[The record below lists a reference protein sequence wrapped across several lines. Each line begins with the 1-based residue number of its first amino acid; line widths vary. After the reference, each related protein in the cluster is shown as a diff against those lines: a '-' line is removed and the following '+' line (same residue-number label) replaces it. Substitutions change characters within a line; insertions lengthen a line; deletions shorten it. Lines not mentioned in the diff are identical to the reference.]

1 MAQISAIAPIYLEKF
16 PITKKLEKCK
26 KISYNVSVNHC
37 LLIFNKEGIFM
48 KRKLSKLISI
58 LMAVMICGSLMALPP
73 ITADQEEV
81 FGEGLIPE
89 SEEELQA
96 FADEFDQSSI
106 SIPKT
111 ISALP
116 TSVDLSTSPCFPP
129 IGNQGGIGSC
139 TAWASTYYQYSYEV
153 NKLNNVTSTE
163 DRVIYSPKWTYNN
176 INHGSDSGSSY
187 TDAYRLLKN
196 QGALTQTQFPYPT
209 SASSSNYNVQELPTY
224 AKAVSDM
231 RDALNTRLTYYSTSS
246 ISGTGT
252 VITSN
257 SDSDLTTIKNLL
269 NSQKVL
275 TFQTWN
281 EFNYKYGTGSWSS
294 TKLAYRCYDSDE
306 GCHAMTLVGYNDNV
320 TCDING
326 NGVIEE
332 GEKGAF
338 KVINSWG
345 LNNSGANNNGVIW
358 IMYDA
363 LNGTSAN
370 NLNESSFS
378 YTRKRAMGTSTNN
391 VFNVIYVG
399 HKDVSFVAE
408 VSFSTNYRNQVKI
421 ELGRGTGLSN
431 NTFTTQT
438 VYSPYTGYESVY
450 VPYNGTMVFD
460 FGNLANPI
468 SNYYSNYYWRISI
481 SDITKD
487 NNKVTY
493 KGMKITDEYGNIINS
508 LNDAAN
514 AKTIDGKSY
523 APIAKIDLEKGDMN
537 YNRSFDYGDYNIL
550 GPHIVSGLQISY
562 LQNYLG
568 DLDNNGK
575 VEGNDLGIM
584 QKIIYGEY

>member
-1 MAQISAIAPIYLEKF
+1 
-16 PITKKLEKCK
+16 
-26 KISYNVSVNHC
+26 
-37 LLIFNKEGIFM
+37 M

-73 ITADQEEV
+73 ITANQEEI

-106 SIPKT
+106 SMPKT
-111 ISALP
+111 ISTLP

-139 TAWASTYYQYSYEV
+139 AAWASTYYQYSYEV

-163 DRVIYSPKWTYNN
+163 NRVIYSPKWTYNN

-187 TDAYRLLKN
+187 TNAYRLLKN

-209 SASSSNYNVQELPTY
+209 SATSSNYNVQELPTY
-224 AKAVSDM
+224 ANAVKDM
-231 RDALNTRLTYYSTSS
+231 RNALNTRLTSYTTES

-252 VITSN
+252 AITSN
-257 SDSDLTTIKNLL
+257 SDSDLKTIKNLL
-269 NSQKVL
+269 ISQKVL

-281 EFNYKYGTGSWSS
+281 EFDYKHGTGSWSN
-294 TKLAYRCYDSDE
+294 TKLAYRCYDSDRSS
-306 GCHAMTLVGYNDNV
+306 HAMTVVGYNDNV

-345 LNNSGANNNGVIW
+345 LTNSGANNNGVIW

-378 YTRKRAMGTSTNN
+378 YTRKHAMGTSTNN
-391 VFNVIYVG
+391 VFNIIYVG

-421 ELGRGTGLSN
+421 DLGRGTGLNN

-438 VYSPYTGYESVY
+438 VYNAFTGYESVS
-450 VPYNGTMVFD
+450 VPYDGTMVFD
-460 FGNLANPI
+460 FGDLADPI
-468 SNYYSNYYWRISI
+468 SNYYSNYYWRISL
-481 SDITKD
+481 SDITNDK
-487 NNKVTY
+487 NSVTF
-493 KGMKITDEYGNIINS
+493 KSIKITDDYGNVINN
-508 LNDAAN
+508 LDNDTNAN
-514 AKTIDGKSY
+514 KQTIDGKSY

-537 YNRSFDYGDYNIL
+537 YNRSFDYSDYNIY
-550 GPHIVSGLQISY
+550 GTHVAGGRIISY

-568 DLDNNGK
+568 DLNDNGK
-575 VEGNDLGIM
+575 VDGYDVAIFLQIINGN
-584 QKIIYGEY
+584 Y